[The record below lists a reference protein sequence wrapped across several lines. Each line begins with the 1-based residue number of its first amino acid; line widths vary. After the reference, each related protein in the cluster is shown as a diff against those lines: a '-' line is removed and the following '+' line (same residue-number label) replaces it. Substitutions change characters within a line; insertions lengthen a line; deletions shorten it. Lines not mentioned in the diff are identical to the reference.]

1 MLLKL
6 YFVYNGHRKF
16 FLGVFDNVDELI
28 ERMKSHQKA
37 YSSITKPKFRK
48 YIGEDNVRFDY
59 GAIDYYYLS
68 VKSTCRE
75 PR

>member
-1 MLLKL
+1 MLKL
-6 YFVYNGHRKF
+6 YFVYNGHRRF
-16 FLGVFDNVDELI
+16 FLGYFNTVDELI

-48 YIGEDNVRFDY
+48 YIEKDDVRFDY
-59 GAIDYYYLS
+59 GAIDCYYLA

-75 PR
+75 SR

>member
-16 FLGVFDNVDELI
+16 FLGYFNNVDELI

-48 YIGEDNVRFDY
+48 YIGKDDVLFDY
-59 GAIDYYYLS
+59 GALDCYYLA